1 MENKNSPLLII
12 LAWFNYIISYV
23 FSTAFL
29 SKITLLLSIVASILY
44 IINQYNNLKK
54 NKKDVSKTD
63 Q

>member
-1 MENKNSPLLII
+1 MENKDSPILII

-29 SKITLLLSIVASILY
+29 SKITLLLSIIASFLY
-44 IINQYNNLKK
+44 ILNQYNQFKK
-54 NKKDVSKTD
+54 NKNNDTKTN

>member
-12 LAWFNYIISYV
+12 LAWFNYIISNV

-29 SKITLLLSIVASILY
+29 SKITLLLSIIASILY